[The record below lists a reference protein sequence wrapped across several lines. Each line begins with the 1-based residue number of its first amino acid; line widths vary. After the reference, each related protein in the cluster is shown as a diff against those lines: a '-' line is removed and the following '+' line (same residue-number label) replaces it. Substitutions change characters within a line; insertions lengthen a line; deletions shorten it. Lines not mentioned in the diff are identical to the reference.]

1 MSTSVDPAARND
13 APGAS
18 AQPVTPAKPGATP
31 QPPAT
36 AQPSAPAHLPA
47 AVGVAAAIAEKLHR
61 GGNGN
66 GGNGHT
72 GPSNA
77 GTGLAGPGG
86 SGNPGSGSAVAAG
99 TDHHSALPQRPWSI
113 EESAKL
119 YSIRNWGQGY
129 FSINPDG
136 HVAVHPTQEPA
147 KSIDLKKLVDDL
159 RERDIQL
166 PCLVRF
172 TDILQHRVGQIHK
185 AFDKAIKDHD
195 YRGEYRCVYPIK
207 VNQQRHVVEEI
218 HAFGK
223 PFGFGLEAGSKP
235 ELLAVMAV
243 VDDNNTPIICNGFK
257 DDEFIEAV
265 ILATKIGRNIIPV
278 VEKFSELE
286 LIVKYAKLHNVKPS
300 IGVRVKLSAKGAG
313 RWEQSGGVRSKFG
326 LFIAEV
332 IDALEYLRKQGMG
345 DCLNLLHFHLG
356 SQINNIRNVKAAI
369 IELVRVYTEMQRLGA
384 GLKYIDVGG
393 GLGVDYD
400 GSKTDF
406 GSSINYG
413 LQEYANDVIFHV
425 KEICDQAKVEHPII
439 ISESGRAMVA
449 YHSVLVFNVLGWS
462 GFARFDLPATLAEA
476 DRAAMPAPVVN
487 LFDTWQ
493 GITDANFMEYYHDA
507 SISKDAVL
515 NLFSLGYC
523 TLEQRS
529 LAERLFFGICS
540 KVLTII
546 RKLDY
551 VPDEFQGLES
561 MLSDTYFCNY
571 SIFQS
576 MPDSW
581 AIDQLFP
588 IMPIHRLAEEPNC
601 RGILADIT
609 CDSDGKVD
617 RFIDRRQVKPV
628 LELHPYRG
636 DDYCLAAFL
645 VGAYQEILGDLHNLL
660 GDTNA
665 VHVTIDDDGHPMID
679 EVIEGDS
686 VREVLHYVQFNADE
700 MLRSMRKM
708 VERALKEQKLSL
720 DESRVL
726 LKFYENGLEGY
737 TYLE

>member
-1 MSTSVDPAARND
+1 MATPVDTATPQSSSPATPTPAND
-13 APGAS
+13 AQSGVSPSAPGATLS
-18 AQPVTPAKPGATP
+18 PF
-31 QPPAT
+31 
-36 AQPSAPAHLPA
+36 PA
-47 AVGVAAAIAEKLHR
+47 AVGVAAAIAEKMNR
-61 GGNGN
+61 SGNGAN
-66 GGNGHT
+66 GSNGN
-72 GPSNA
+72 
-77 GTGLAGPGG
+77 
-86 SGNPGSGSAVAAG
+86 SGM
-99 TDHHSALPQRPWSI
+99 TDHHSALPQRPWSV

-119 YSIRNWGQGY
+119 YSIKNWGQSY
-129 FSINPDG
+129 FSINNDG

-147 KSIDLKKLVDDL
+147 RNIDLKKLVDEL

-166 PCLVRF
+166 PCLIRF
-172 TDILQHRVGQIHK
+172 TDILQHRVRQIHQ
-185 AFDKAIKDHD
+185 AFDRAIRDHE

-223 PFGFGLEAGSKP
+223 PYGFGLEAGSKP
-235 ELLAVMAV
+235 ELLAVMAI

-332 IDALEYLRKQGMG
+332 IDALDFLRKHGMG

-425 KEICDQAKVEHPII
+425 KEICDQAKVDHPII

-462 GFARFDLPATLAEA
+462 GFARFDLPQQITDE
-476 DRAAMPAPVVN
+476 DRRSMPAPVVN

-493 GITDANFMEYYHDA
+493 GINESNFMEYYHD
-507 SISKDAVL
+507 SQISKDAVL

-523 TLEQRS
+523 SLEQRS
-529 LAERLFFGICS
+529 LAERLYFGICS

-546 RKLDY
+546 RKMDY

-601 RGILADIT
+601 RGIIADIT

-636 DDYCLAAFL
+636 DDYFLAAFL

-665 VHVTIDDDGHPMID
+665 VHVTLDEDGLATID
-679 EVIEGDS
+679 EVIEGDT
-686 VREVLHYVQFNADE
+686 VREVLHYVQFSADDL
-700 MLRSMRKM
+700 LRSMRKM

-726 LKFYENGLEGY
+726 LKFYESGLEGY